1 MFARTFL
8 LSLVLLIP
16 APTRA
21 ARPAAGASAGDAA
34 GAPPTAGVP
43 RPGEADRLVADA
55 ERHLTYHTFDDRRI
69 ALRELEQACQLS
81 PERVDLQIL
90 LARTYADAGF
100 TKQSRLRFERAL
112 KIAPDNAEARLGLG
126 YAWRRDWLKYLE
138 RRSLDRAIEHFAA
151 SGRLDPAR
159 VDAWLMLSALEV
171 EKGDLTAG
179 RAAAERALEA
189 DRSRAD
195 CLLAG
200 ASLRWRQGDVAGA
213 DSMFRL
219 AFTRLRRSVRERFE
233 DFAPLVT
240 EQDTMAFGRLPPGQR
255 PEFVRRFWSENDPDL
270 GTPENEAQLEYWARV
285 AQAYFL
291 FYDPARREWDL
302 RGEIYVRYGPPQAVT
317 YNPVGVGLYGMRGGF
332 NQVAFPVN
340 VLVWAYPQLGM
351 VAVMQDRLL
360 SGHYQLPP
368 SLDYDTDPIPDPHV
382 VANLDVV
389 ATHGL
394 KGVFPSLPPGARPL
408 DVSSQIARFEGERGL
423 PTLFAGVAAPGN
435 PADTLIADLVVL
447 DSTMHEVARLRR
459 PLSPSA
465 CDAGGQR
472 VAAFQL
478 PLPPGDYVVGTSVR
492 GGGRRGARR
501 EFLALPAIDSAL
513 SVSDLLVTCG
523 VPPMLETSVQ
533 LDANPSGRVPSGQPL
548 VAYFEVYH
556 LARNPDG
563 QGRFE
568 YETTVRSADPDNRMW
583 IQRLLSPRHEGEA
596 LGVTRQDAVLGTVRR
611 QFVSV
616 PIRSLTPGNYRL
628 DVVVR
633 DVLTG
638 DEQKRSAYFTREP
651 DAR

>member
-1 MFARTFL
+1 MFTRTLL
-8 LSLVLLIP
+8 LSLALLVP
-16 APTRA
+16 AT
-21 ARPAAGASAGDAA
+21 ARPAAAS
-34 GAPPTAGVP
+34 TAGP
-43 RPGEADRLVADA
+43 PPATEADRLAADA
-55 ERHLTYHTFDDRRI
+55 ARRLTRHTFDARRVAI
-69 ALRELEQACQLS
+69 RELEQACDLAPQ
-81 PERVDLQIL
+81 RADLQL
-90 LARTYADAGF
+90 VLARTYADAGF
-100 TKQSRLRFERAL
+100 TKQSRMRYERAL
-112 KIAPDNAEARLGLG
+112 RIAPDNAEARLGLG
-126 YAWRRDWLKYLE
+126 HAWRRDWLKYLD

-151 SGRLDPAR
+151 CGRLDPQR
-159 VDAWLMLSALEV
+159 VEAWLMLSALEV
-171 EKGDLTAG
+171 EKNDLAAA

-189 DRSRAD
+189 DRSRAE

-200 ASLRWRQGDVAGA
+200 ASLRWRQGDVSGA
-213 DSMFRL
+213 DSLFRL

-240 EQDTMAFGRLPPGQR
+240 EQDTMAFGRLAPGQR
-255 PEFVRRFWSENDPDL
+255 AEFVRRFWSENDPDL
-270 GTPENEAQLEYWARV
+270 VTPENEAQLEYWARV

-291 FYDPARREWDL
+291 FYDPARREWDQ
-302 RGEIYVRYGPPQAVT
+302 RGEIYVRYGPPQAAT
-317 YNPVGVGLYGMRGGF
+317 YNPVGTGLYGLHVGA

-351 VAVMQDRLL
+351 VAVMQDRSL
-360 SGHYQLPP
+360 SGHYELPP
-368 SLDYDTDPIPDPHV
+368 SMEYDTDPIPDPHV

-389 ATHGL
+389 ATNGL
-394 KGVFPSLPPGARPL
+394 KGVFPMLPPGARRL
-408 DVSSQIARFEGERGL
+408 EVSSQLARFEGERGV
-423 PTLFAGVAAPGN
+423 PTLFAGIAAPAS
-435 PADTLIADLVVL
+435 PADTLLADLVVM

-472 VAAFQL
+472 VAGFQL

-501 EFLALPAIDSAL
+501 EFLRVPAIDSVL

-523 VPPMLETSVQ
+523 VPPVLGNSVQ
-533 LDANPSGRVPSGQPL
+533 LDANPSGRVPSGEPL

-556 LARNPDG
+556 LARGPDG

-568 YETTVRSADPDNRMW
+568 YETSVRSADPDNRMW
-583 IQRLLSPRHEGEA
+583 FQRWLSPRREGEG

-616 PIRSLTPGNYRL
+616 PIRALAPGHYRL
-628 DVVVR
+628 DLVVR

-638 DEQKRSAYFTREP
+638 DEQKRTAFFTREP